1 MSYQR
6 ILPLPQPGEFDS
18 EELRALS
25 RVWIE
30 RKSAMTASSA
40 YDEFVKK
47 LQREWA
53 IETGIIE
60 RLYTWDRGV
69 TEVLIEQGIDASVI
83 AHQGG
88 IEEAQARNIHAMITD
103 HYEIVDGLFEYV
115 KGDAP
120 ITELFIRGLH
130 QQFTRHQDYTEG
142 FSEHGLVR
150 IPLEKGVYK
159 SRPNSPR
166 RTDGNVHEYCPPEFT
181 QEEMTA
187 LVRMFR
193 ESERSHSPE
202 VRAAWLH
209 HRFTQIHPFQDG
221 NGRVA
226 RALASLVFLRE
237 GLFPLVVR
245 EADRIQ
251 YIGALEQ
258 ADKGDLGSLVHL
270 FTRLQ
275 LDAILK
281 ALGLDQQVQRTHDA
295 AGITAAA
302 VEVLRNRFTKQNQAR
317 ESAVIASADSL
328 FGILMQRFDEQSA
341 DLSEQLRSVPTPNG
355 PRFNARVS
363 SEGNDSQLRYY
374 FHRQIIDVAK
384 RFGYFANTDR
394 YHAWSRISIY
404 TQHTFDYVVSIHGFG
419 QGETGILVATG
430 FTYLRTPSED
440 GPLDTLPTQP
450 ACVDVFQI
458 NYAESSDSIER
469 RFKAWLEDSIVMA
482 LAEWK
487 RTL

>member
-1 MSYQR
+1 MKYQR

-25 RVWIE
+25 RVWME
-30 RKSAMTASSA
+30 RKSAMTASSV

-83 AHQGG
+83 AHRGG
-88 IEEAQARNIHAMITD
+88 LEEAQAQNIHAMITD
-103 HYEIVDGLFEYV
+103 HYEIVNGLFEYV
-115 KGDAP
+115 KGDAA
-120 ITELFIRGLH
+120 ITEVFIRGLH
-130 QQFTRHQDYTEG
+130 QQFTRHQDFTEG
-142 FSEHGLVR
+142 LSEHGLVH
-150 IPLEKGVYK
+150 IPLDKGVYK
-159 SRPNSPR
+159 TRPNSPR
-166 RTDGNVHEYCPPEFT
+166 RADGNVHEYCPPEFT

-187 LVRMFR
+187 LVKMYR
-193 ESERSHSPE
+193 ESEMSHSPE

-226 RALASLVFLRE
+226 RALATLVFLRE

-245 EADRIQ
+245 DTDRVR
-251 YIGALEQ
+251 YIDALEH
-258 ADKGDLGSLVHL
+258 ADQGDLGPLVHL

-281 ALGLDQQVQRTHDA
+281 ALGLEQQVQRTHDA
-295 AGITAAA
+295 ESITAAA
-302 VEVLRNRFTKQNQAR
+302 IEVLRNRFTKQIQER
-317 ESAVIASADSL
+317 ESAVNASADRL
-328 FGILMQRFDEQSA
+328 FGILTQRFDVQSA
-341 DLSEQLRSVPTPNG
+341 DLSNQLRAVPAPDG
-355 PRFNARVS
+355 LRFNARTS
-363 SEGNDSQLRYY
+363 SARNDSDLRYF
-374 FHRQIIDVAK
+374 FHRQIIEIAK
-384 RFGYFANTDR
+384 RFNYFANTDR
-394 YHAWSRISIY
+394 YRAWSRISIT
-404 TQHTFDYVVSIHGFG
+404 TQNTFDYVVSIHGYG

-440 GPLDTLPTQP
+440 GSLETLPTQP
-450 ACVDVFQI
+450 ACVDVFQF
-458 NYAESSDSIER
+458 NYAESTDSIER

>member
-6 ILPLPQPGEFDS
+6 IQPLPQAGAFDS

-30 RKSAMTASSA
+30 RKSGMTASSV
-40 YDEFVKK
+40 YEDFVKK

-69 TEVLIEQGIDASVI
+69 TEVLIEQGIDASII
-83 AHQGG
+83 AHRGG
-88 IEEAQARNIHAMITD
+88 LAESEARNIHAMITD
-103 HYEIVDGLFEYV
+103 HYEIVDGLFDYV
-115 KGDAP
+115 KGDAD
-120 ITELFIRGLH
+120 ITEVFIRGLH

-142 FSEHGLVR
+142 LSEHGLVR
-150 IPLEKGVYK
+150 IALEKGVYK

-166 RTDGNVHEYCPPEFT
+166 RADGNMHEYCPPEFT

-187 LVRMFR
+187 LVKMYR
-193 ESERSHSPE
+193 ESETSHSPE

-245 EADRIQ
+245 DADRIR
-251 YIGALEQ
+251 YINALEL
-258 ADKGDLGSLVHL
+258 ADQGDLGPLVQL
-270 FTRLQ
+270 FARLQ

-281 ALGLDQQVQRTHDA
+281 ALGLEQQVQRTHDA
-295 AGITAAA
+295 ASITAAA
-302 VEVLRNRFTKQNQAR
+302 VEVLRDRFTKQRQAR
-317 ESAVIASADSL
+317 ESAVNVSANRL
-328 FGILMQRFDEQSA
+328 FEILTQQLEERSA
-341 DLSEQLRSVPTPNG
+341 DLNNQLRSVPAPDGHT
-355 PRFNARVS
+355 FNARVS
-363 SEGNDSQLRYY
+363 AEGNDSELRYY
-374 FHRQIIDVAK
+374 FHRQIIDVAR
-384 RFGYFANTDR
+384 RFSYFANTDR
-394 YHAWSRISIY
+394 YHAWCRISIF
-404 TQHTFDYVVSIHGFG
+404 TQNTFDYVTSIHGFG
-419 QGETGILVATG
+419 QGETGILVVTG
-430 FTYLRTPSED
+430 FTYMRIPGED
-440 GPLDTLPTQP
+440 GAIETLPTQP
-450 ACVDVFQI
+450 ACVDVFQF
-458 NYAESSDSIER
+458 NYAESTDSIER

-487 RTL
+487 RTV